1 MYVYV
6 YVYVCVCVCVCV
18 NMKNAQPVGQ
28 KRFTNVAA
36 VRYRPSSHSKL
47 RFEVACYKNTVE
59 AYRSGAERD
68 LDDVL
73 QSTTVFT
80 NLSKGIVASEKEL
93 QENFGTSDLEDVCKI
108 ILARGV
114 LQVGGKERERDYE
127 TLWRDV
133 ANILAE
139 KCINPDTKRP
149 YTSGVLQKAMKDTG
163 ASLDLRRPAK
173 V

>member
-1 MYVYV
+1 M
-6 YVYVCVCVCVCV
+6 
-18 NMKNAQPVGQ
+18 
-28 KRFTNVAA
+28 
-36 VRYRPSSHSKL
+36 
-47 RFEVACYKNTVE
+47 
-59 AYRSGAERD
+59 
-68 LDDVL
+68 DDVL

-93 QENFGTSDLEDVCKI
+93 QENFGTSDLEEVCKI

-114 LQVGGKERERDYE
+114 LQVGVKERERDYD

-173 V
+173 VSETKQASCAQRTHTLLDRGEQRNMMCASIHV

>member
-1 MYVYV
+1 M
-6 YVYVCVCVCVCV
+6 
-18 NMKNAQPVGQ
+18 
-28 KRFTNVAA
+28 
-36 VRYRPSSHSKL
+36 
-47 RFEVACYKNTVE
+47 ACYKNTVE
-59 AYRSGAERD
+59 AYRSGAEKD

-93 QENFGTSDLEDVCKI
+93 QENFGTSDLEEVCKI

-114 LQVGGKERERDYE
+114 LQVGVKERERDYD

-173 V
+173 VSETKQASCAQRTHTLLDRGEQKNMMCASIHV